1 MEVQV
6 LDIQNKKRNMNK
18 RSRFSLDTIHHVHS
32 YQVKIH

>member
-18 RSRFSLDTIHHVHS
+18 RSRFSLDTIHVHS